1 MSDSGILQQAV
12 KIKRVNRK
20 QATHFALCNG
30 DKIRYLIA
38 MKGGKKRLSGN
49 ISTYSGKLGL
59 LMKLLKYFPFAALKN
74 IKLGYYVRAELRPV
88 IKDEV
93 RRLNSDAWNMI
104 VGTYDEKQKLVLQC
118 YRKDKLLADFVKI
131 GNKATEKEMLAE
143 IEFLNE
149 KHSYQSFE
157 IPVILGSRILNSE
170 CPFNLQITEEFV
182 GDKVEP
188 ELTEDIVRI
197 YEELAGQ
204 KKVINGVECE
214 FSHGDFA
221 PWNIKKNGKQ
231 YTVFDWEHCGYRMK
245 GFDLMHYATIV
256 EMVIHGKTLEDAFD
270 QGLKNIHIFEPGFSV
285 DKKVFLDEFRRLRKQ
300 I

>member
-59 LMKLLKYFPFAALKN
+59 LMKLLKYLPFAALKN

-204 KKVINGVECE
+204 KKVINGAECE

-256 EMVIHGKTLEDAFD
+256 EMVIHGKTLEDAFG

>member
-59 LMKLLKYFPFAALKN
+59 LMKLLKYLPFAALKN

>member
-59 LMKLLKYFPFAALKN
+59 LMKLLKYLPFAALKN

-256 EMVIHGKTLEDAFD
+256 EMVIHGKTLEDACG

>member
-49 ISTYSGKLGL
+49 ILTYSGKLGL
-59 LMKLLKYFPFAALKN
+59 LMKLLKYLPFAALKN

-256 EMVIHGKTLEDAFD
+256 EMVIHGKTLEDAFG